1 VKELVKFELYKIF
14 KQRTVYITLFLL
26 VLFSTGFTFNHSTEM
41 ERQMYKDWEGPITKE
56 KAELAEKEYQNLMR
70 IMDQRAEDQGHQGG
84 HMFTDKEET
93 QAGIYET
100 IAFIKGSEQRLKSRY
115 KEIREDNKYNT
126 KLEKSMIQKVD
137 LSYFSYNKGPRET
150 VDYASTYALLITGAM
165 LLIGLSTTYTKE
177 YSSRVDRYILSSSK
191 GRESLLWSKIM
202 AAFIYASSIVLITEI
217 FNLIWNGIRY
227 GYDGWMSPIQNM
239 HTYFFSNYSFT
250 LIEFH
255 FIQLGFHLLAAFSFA
270 LVIILVSSLCKN
282 SFISFIINGV
292 IFALP
297 YWFVE
302 SMNLPIWLSD
312 VFSFSFLYIMKVE
325 FLFHHFNTINLFG
338 MPVLYPFIALV
349 WVLVVSLIAVLVSS
363 RVMKNKEVTI

>member
-14 KQRTVYITLFLL
+14 KQKTVYITLFILL
-26 VLFSTGFTFNHSTEM
+26 LFSTGFTFNHSTEI
-41 ERQMYKDWEGPITKE
+41 ERQLYKDWEGPITKE
-56 KAELAEKEYQNLMR
+56 KAELAEKEYQKLMKV
-70 IMDQRAEDQGHQGG
+70 MDQRAEGGQDG
-84 HMFTDKEET
+84 HMFTDEEQT
-93 QAGIYET
+93 RAGIYET
-100 IAFIKGSEQRLKSRY
+100 IAMIKGSEGRLMNRY
-115 KEIREDNKYNT
+115 AEIQQDNNYNT
-126 KLEKSMIQKVD
+126 ELEKTMIQKVD
-137 LSYFSYNKGPRET
+137 LSYFSYNEGPRET

-191 GRESLLWSKIM
+191 GRESLLRSKIM
-202 AAFIYASSIVLITEI
+202 AALIYACVIIMITEV
-217 FNLIWNGIRY
+217 FNLIWNGIRF

-239 HTYFFSNYSFT
+239 HTYYFSNYSFT

-302 SMNLPIWLSD
+302 SVNLPNWLTD
-312 VFSFSFLYIMKVE
+312 VFGFSFLYIMKVE

-338 MPVLYPFIALV
+338 IPVLYPFVALV
-349 WVLVVSLIAVLVSS
+349 WILAVSFIAVIVTS

>member
-1 VKELVKFELYKIF
+1 MKQLLRFELFKIF
-14 KQRTVYITLFLL
+14 NQKTVYITLFILL
-26 VLFSTGFTFNHSTEM
+26 LFSTGFTFNYSTET
-41 ERQMYKDWEGPITKE
+41 ERQLYKDWEGPITKE
-56 KAELAEKEYQNLMR
+56 KAELAEKEYQNLMKVF
-70 IMDQRAEDQGHQGG
+70 DQRAEGGQRGHI
-84 HMFTDKEET
+84 FTDQEQT
-93 QAGIYET
+93 RSGIYET
-100 IAFIKGSEQRLKSRY
+100 IAMIKNSEGRLKSRY
-115 KEIREDNKYNT
+115 KEIQQDNNYNT
-126 KLEKSMIQKVD
+126 ELEKSMIQKVD

-150 VDYASTYALLITGAM
+150 VDYASTYALMITGAM
-165 LLIGLSTTYTKE
+165 LLIGLSMTYTQE

-202 AAFIYASSIVLITEI
+202 AALIYACVIVLITET

-227 GYDGWMSPIQNM
+227 GYDGWTSPFQNM

-255 FIQLGFHLLAAFSFA
+255 IIQLGFHLLAAFSFA

-302 SMNLPIWLSD
+302 SMNLPTWLDD

-338 MPVLYPFIALV
+338 IPVLYPFVALV
-349 WVLVVSLIAVLVSS
+349 WILAVSFIAVMVTS

>member
-1 VKELVKFELYKIF
+1 MQLWKFELYKIF
-14 KQRTVYITLFLL
+14 KQKTVYITFFLL
-26 VLFSTGFTFNHSTEM
+26 LLFSTGFTFNYSTEM
-41 ERQMYKDWEGPITKE
+41 ERQLYKDWEGPITKE
-56 KAELAEKEYQNLMR
+56 KVDLAEKEYQNLMKV
-70 IMDQRAEDQGHQGG
+70 MDQRAEDEQSG
-84 HMFTDKEET
+84 HMFTDKEQT

-100 IAFIKGSEQRLKSRY
+100 IAMIKNSEQRLMNRY
-115 KEIREDNKYNT
+115 KEIRQDNEYNT
-126 KLEKSMIQKVD
+126 ELEKSMIQNVD
-137 LSYFSYNKGPRET
+137 LSYFSYNEGPRET

-165 LLIGLSTTYTKE
+165 LLIGLSTTYTQE

-202 AAFIYASSIVLITEI
+202 AALIYACTIVLITET

-227 GYDGWMSPIQNM
+227 GYDGWTSPIQNM

-255 FIQLGFHLLAAFSFA
+255 LIQLGIHLLAAFSFA
-270 LVIILVSSLCKN
+270 LLIILVSSLCKN
-282 SFISFIINGV
+282 SFISFMINGV

-302 SMNLPIWLSD
+302 SMNLPAWLND

-338 MPVLYPFIALV
+338 IPVLYPFVALV
-349 WVLVVSLIAVLVSS
+349 WILAVSFIAAMVTGRVV
-363 RVMKNKEVTI
+363 KNKEVTI